1 MIPLDFAVPVFR
13 SRSTLHGYGAV
24 LLLIVLLF
32 TTQGCKGKQK
42 ANAAERR
49 GNPNEVTITPALEKN
64 LSFGTP
70 EMAEVD
76 GTLQVAAHVETDAR
90 RIARVGSPVSGR
102 ILDLLAFEGQKVRVG
117 TVLAMLHSTDLSDT
131 QRTLIK
137 ASSQRGLAEASVKR
151 AEQLVEADVIG
162 RAELER
168 RRAELLQASTEVES
182 CRTQLRGLGMTE
194 TQIRQLENT
203 RKLSADYPIVTPK
216 SGTVLKREITI
227 GQVVQPAD
235 PAFTIADLSSVWIV
249 ANVPEEDA
257 GQLQKEMEVQVRIPA
272 LRKQP
277 IAGRLAFVSPIV
289 DPSTRT
295 VEVRMDVANTDGLL
309 KPDELAS
316 MVLTGR
322 PDHKLTVPNAAIVR
336 EENRDYVFVQNG
348 PRTYVLRQVSLGV
361 EENDRRIVLS
371 GVGQEEHIVTEG
383 AFHLNNQRKQ
393 NAIKGGV

>member
-1 MIPLDFAVPVFR
+1 
-13 SRSTLHGYGAV
+13 
-24 LLLIVLLF
+24 
-32 TTQGCKGKQK
+32 
-42 ANAAERR
+42 
-49 GNPNEVTITPALEKN
+49 
-64 LSFGTP
+64 
-70 EMAEVD
+70 
-76 GTLQVAAHVETDAR
+76 
-90 RIARVGSPVSGR
+90 
-102 ILDLLAFEGQKVRVG
+102 
-117 TVLAMLHSTDLSDT
+117 
-131 QRTLIK
+131 
-137 ASSQRGLAEASVKR
+137 
-151 AEQLVEADVIG
+151 
-162 RAELER
+162 
-168 RRAELLQASTEVES
+168 
-182 CRTQLRGLGMTE
+182 MTE

-277 IAGRLAFVSPIV
+277 LAGRLAFVSPIV

-348 PRTYVLRQVSLGV
+348 PRTYVLRQVSLGD